1 MKRSILFCTIVLLV
15 SFFTMESF
23 AQTVKIKRAPMSSTG
38 LTAFFA
44 PGKAPAG
51 TFLVYTGLRT
61 VAKGQNIYLNA
72 DTTGTVPT
80 ITWSFVEKPNGS
92 TSAFTSAAGKPTVFT
107 PDVTGRY
114 IVKVEGA
121 GKTDQDTFF
130 VSTFLGTFY
139 TRPMNDN
146 SGNVE
151 VGCGVCHKDKYDAWQ
166 QTGHATQFKRGITG
180 MLEVEAGKGAY
191 AGGCFKCHVEGYD
204 QNVDNGNWGYM
215 AKKTGFDTLWYKPLE
230 LRDGDYW
237 TKSGDL
243 TAWNQMKSL
252 DPKMEAVATIGCENC
267 HGAGADHN
275 GNTKKISYSI
285 EAGVC
290 LTCHDAMTHHRIGY
304 YYNASAHAKWA
315 DGSHT
320 GRTGCYPCH
329 SGLAFQ
335 KWVDAGKPAQMTTTN
350 IYSTNGVAETN
361 VALTCAA
368 CHDPHGNGNPNQL
381 RTMTT
386 INLRNG
392 YVVPN
397 GGKGAICMNCH
408 SSRYDVAA
416 KVTSKAPYYGFAD
429 HYGPHSNPQADMYF
443 GQNAYQYGQ
452 KYDNYTTHAFMD
464 DACVTCHMQERT
476 EAGATISNH
485 DWTMVDDQGKDRIEI
500 CQRCH
505 GSSIEEFS
513 DIKGQDYDG
522 NGKVEGVKIEVAN
535 LMATLKAKLPIDVTT
550 GDVTGAMK
558 DSLLV
563 KGDRKKVAAIYNY
576 LFVKSDASMGMHNTK
591 YTVALL
597 KASILDLTGTGV
609 AVKNNEIPKSFDL
622 SQNYPNPFNP
632 STQIVFSVPSAARV
646 KLNVYNIV
654 GQLVATLVNGEV
666 APGNY
671 TATWNGRDLSGSMSA
686 SGIYLYR
693 IEGVGQNGQN
703 FSMTKKMVLTK

>member
-1 MKRSILFCTIVLLV
+1 MKRSILLCTIVLLA

-23 AQTVKIKRAPMSSTG
+23 AQTVKIKRVPMSSTG
-38 LTAFFA
+38 LTAFYA

-51 TFLVYTGLRT
+51 TFQVYTGLRT
-61 VAKGQNIYLNA
+61 VGKGQNIYLNA
-72 DTTGTVPT
+72 DTTGTVPSL
-80 ITWSFVEKPNGS
+80 TWSFVEKPNGS
-92 TSAFTSAAGKPTVFT
+92 QAGFTSAAGKPTVFT

-114 IVKVEGA
+114 IVKLEGA
-121 GKTDQDTFF
+121 GKTAIDTFF
-130 VSTFLGTFY
+130 VSTFMGTFY
-139 TRPMNDN
+139 SKVLDAE
-146 SGNVE
+146 GNIQP
-151 VGCGVCHKDKYDAWQ
+151 GCGTCHKDKYDAWK

-191 AGGCFKCHVEGYD
+191 SPNCVKCHVEGYD
-204 QNVDNGNWGYM
+204 LTVDNGNWGYL
-215 AKKTGFDTLWYKPLE
+215 AHKVGFDTTWYKGLE
-230 LRDGDYW
+230 QRDGDYW

-243 TAWNQMKSL
+243 TAWNSMKAM
-252 DPKMEAVATIGCENC
+252 DPNMEGVATIGCESC

-275 GNTKKISYSI
+275 GNTNKISYSI
-285 EAGVC
+285 DAGVC

-304 YYNASAHAKWA
+304 YYNASAHAKWEN
-315 DGSHT
+315 GEHT
-320 GRTGCYPCH
+320 ARTGCYPCH

-335 KWVDAGKPAQMTTTN
+335 KWVDKGKPAMTD
-350 IYSTNGVAETN
+350 ISMYSTGGVDEAD

-368 CHDPHGNGNPNQL
+368 CHDPHGNGNPNQI

-386 INLRNG
+386 PPLRNG
-392 YVVPN
+392 FVIN
-397 GGKGAICMNCH
+397 GGGKGAICMNCH
-408 SSRYDVAA
+408 SSRYNVAA
-416 KVTSKAPYYGFAD
+416 KVTDKAPYFGFAD
-429 HYGPHSNPQADMYF
+429 HYGPHGNPQADMYF

-452 KYDNYTTHAFMD
+452 KFDNYTTHAFMD
-464 DACVTCHMQERT
+464 DACATCHMQERT
-476 EAGATISNH
+476 EANATISNH
-485 DWTMVDDQGKDRIEI
+485 DWTMVDSEGKDRIEI

-505 GSSIEEFS
+505 GTSIEEFG

-522 NGKVEGVKIEVAN
+522 NGKVEGVKTEVTN
-535 LMATLKAKLPIDVTT
+535 LMNTLKSKLPIDVTT
-550 GDVTGAMK
+550 GDVTSAMK

-563 KGDRKKVAAIYNY
+563 KGNKKLVAAVYNY

-597 KASILDLTGTGV
+597 KASLADLSGTGV
-609 AVKNNEIPKSFDL
+609 AVKNNEVPKSFDL

-632 STQIVFSVPSAARV
+632 STQIAFSIPSAARV

-654 GQLVATLVNGEV
+654 GQLVATLVNGDV

-671 TATWNGRDLSGSMSA
+671 TATWNGRDMSGSMAA

-703 FSMTKKMVLTK
+703 FNMTKKMVLTK